1 MKAGE
6 FPAVDG
12 TPARV
17 LAAVIVHDAV
27 IGEGTASSGRYAK
40 IKASGKALSVLEG
53 MSPSEFREQYHCNCR
68 ETNNNA
74 NEMDTGTAI

>member
-6 FPAVDG
+6 LPVVDG
-12 TPARV
+12 TPATV
-17 LAAVIVHDAV
+17 LAAVLVHDAV

-40 IKASGKALSVLEG
+40 IKASGKALSVLEE